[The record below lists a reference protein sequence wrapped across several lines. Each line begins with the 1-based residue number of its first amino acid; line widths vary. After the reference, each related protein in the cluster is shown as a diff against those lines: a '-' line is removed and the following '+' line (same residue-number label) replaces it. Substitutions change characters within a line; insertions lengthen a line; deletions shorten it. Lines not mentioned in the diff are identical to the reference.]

1 MNEGKMSLLEFYLS
15 PDDRKKMDIDLN
27 SFVKLN
33 RKQLNKFIRLKDE
46 IAKLLVEGMANR
58 MKEMDNGK

>member
-15 PDDRKKMDIDLN
+15 RDDKENMEIDL
-27 SFVKLN
+27 SYFVKLD
-33 RKQLNKFIRLKDE
+33 RKQEDKFIRLKDE
-46 IAKLLVEGMANR
+46 IAKLLVDGMVNR